1 MIFAAILSL
10 AQVVVGFAGFLC
22 AAIVVLMI

>member
-1 MIFAAILSL
+1 LRQHSL
-10 AQVVVGFAGFLC
+10 AQVVVGFWVGFLC